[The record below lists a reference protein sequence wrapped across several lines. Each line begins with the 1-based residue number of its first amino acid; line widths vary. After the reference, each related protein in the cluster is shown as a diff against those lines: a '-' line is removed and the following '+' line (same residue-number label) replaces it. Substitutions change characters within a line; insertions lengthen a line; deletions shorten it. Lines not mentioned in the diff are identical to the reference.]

1 MIFFMPISVPTLNL
15 ENRLK
20 DAWTAEFVTAPKLYT
35 PSTLNTEFIQW
46 HTQVIM
52 CAVKCKIMVKIIGY
66 FYHYSTLYSD
76 RYIELY

>member
-52 CAVKCKIMVKIIGY
+52 CAVK
-66 FYHYSTLYSD
+66 
-76 RYIELY
+76 